1 MPSGRVPIVTV
12 ALMLAVGAC
21 SPGGPTDPTTPTLT
35 APAVTASASAIPS
48 TTTPTSATP
57 SVAPSAST
65 PAAPTPS
72 GGASVPSLPA
82 LDVAAWDVS
91 DFASQ
96 SGRIWCGLTS
106 DRALCHFP
114 RGFRGVIPSGEEI
127 CPDEGLDVTGI
138 VVTDA
143 EPRYF
148 CSGDPSAFPV
158 KGREQVAWHVGT
170 GYPFVSYDGY
180 TLAVL
185 PYGKAI
191 RNGHY
196 ICASAVTGVTCAN
209 RAIGH
214 GFRIAQAGVT
224 FF

>member
-1 MPSGRVPIVTV
+1 VLTRRSDRPHDAHAHRARCHRQCLGHPLDDDAHVSHTVGGSQRFDTCCPHTLGRCVRAVV
-12 ALMLAVGAC
+12 AR
-21 SPGGPTDPTTPTLT
+21 
-35 APAVTASASAIPS
+35 PA
-48 TTTPTSATP
+48 
-57 SVAPSAST
+57 
-65 PAAPTPS
+65 
-72 GGASVPSLPA
+72 
-82 LDVAAWDVS
+82 VAAWDVS

-209 RAIGH
+209 RATGH